1 MAKAATQPQ
10 TAKRKSRS
18 QAAEIWRLLVRNK
31 GAMVGMVITIL
42 LVILAC
48 TVDLIFDYEAE
59 VISQNLVDRL
69 QPPNSKYWFG
79 TDNLGRDIFKRVAYG
94 TKYSL
99 VIGIV
104 STAIGTMIALVLGSI
119 AGYFGGKV
127 DITIMRF
134 CDVFGAIPG
143 LLMGMLVVAILG
155 PDLINLM
162 IAMGIS
168 AFPGTSR
175 TVRAAVLTVRN
186 SEYVESARAIGM
198 PEWKIIAKYIIPN
211 CMSPIIVAVTL
222 RVGSNIISA
231 SSLSFLG
238 LGAQAPMPEWGA
250 MLSEG
255 RGFVRGQPYITVF
268 PGLAIMITVLAL
280 NMFGDGLRD
289 AMDPKLRK

>member
-1 MAKAATQPQ
+1 VADVAK
-10 TAKRKSRS
+10 KRKSRS
-18 QAAEIWRLLVRNK
+18 LWAEVWRRLVRNK
-31 GAMVGMVITIL
+31 GAMIGMAITIL
-42 LVILAC
+42 LALLAIFAD
-48 TVDLIFDYEAE
+48 VIFDYDTQVVAQSLKDQFIFPCWEH
-59 VISQNLVDRL
+59 
-69 QPPNSKYWFG
+69 PFG
-79 TDNLGRDIFKRVAYG
+79 TDNLGRDIFVRVLYG
-94 TKYSL
+94 ARISL
-99 VIGIV
+99 IIGIAATAV
-104 STAIGTMIALVLGSI
+104 STVFGLFFGSI
-119 AGYFGGKV
+119 SGYMGGKV
-127 DITIMRF
+127 DTVIMRG
-134 CDVFGAIPG
+134 CDIIGAIPG
-143 LLMGMLVVAILG
+143 LLLGMVIVSSL
-155 PDLINLM
+155 
-162 IAMGIS
+162 GIS
-168 AFPGTSR
+168 TTNLIIALGVGYISAMTR

-198 PEWKIIAKYIIPN
+198 PEWKIIMKYIIPN